1 MNILQLRQTITVLIG
16 NLAGSYVLPNG
27 TKQAAIYVEGK
38 YGVPKEWKIE
48 GLEVVMRQYPEILSQ
63 AMVGTVRKTKLWE
76 IMLSQYEP
84 SNENLEPAIDRIL
97 RHFPDATIRNFP
109 SSDRGFQY
117 ARIIIVDVDIAFQY
131 EHTV

>member
-1 MNILQLRQTITVLIG
+1 MNILQLRQTITVLVCD
-16 NLAGSYVLPNG
+16 LAGSYVLPSG
-27 TKQAAIYVEGK
+27 AKQAALYVEGK

-48 GLEVVMRQYPEILSQ
+48 GLEIVMRQYPEILSQ

-76 IMLSQYEP
+76 VMLSQYEP

-97 RHFPDATIRNFP
+97 RHFPDATICNFP

-131 EHTV
+131 QHTV